1 MLSPQASSHLG
12 GANKKPELLYDGQH
26 FDHWQAI
33 LKTDL
38 SLEKRIEAV
47 RAMGAFG
54 ANGYGPEAARAVL
67 AVMRGYSI
75 MEIDGSLEG
84 TFKQAAFAAVT
95 KLPRG
100 EAFKPLAKT
109 LENGNANQRVFSAS
123 VLASDA
129 VNSKDALPLLAK
141 ATNDEDL
148 FVRFVAR
155 RGVALLDHDLT
166 TLMPILRASL
176 ASHESRD
183 VIAAAHIIS
192 GQPIVLPTSARVTG
206 SRRQQVV
213 TVLIPDLVNLLGHAD
228 EKVRRSAAEG
238 LHRVGSAAEGS
249 LKEAIASKDAKLADR
264 AQKLLDAIEHSRQLP
279 ASAYSECAGCTRI
292 HRNAGHSA
300 RPLAARHPLAGR
312 DLAS

>member
-1 MLSPQASSHLG
+1 LLSPQASSHLG

-67 AVMRGYSI
+67 AAMRGYSI

-109 LENGNANQRVFSAS
+109 LENGNANQRVFFRQCVGQRCGQLERRFA
-123 VLASDA
+123 LAGQGDQ
-129 VNSKDALPLLAK
+129 
-141 ATNDEDL
+141 
-148 FVRFVAR
+148 R
-155 RGVALLDHDLT
+155 RGSLC
-166 TLMPILRASL
+166 PFCRATRSGP
-176 ASHESRD
+176 SR
-183 VIAAAHIIS
+183 S
-192 GQPIVLPTSARVTG
+192 
-206 SRRQQVV
+206 
-213 TVLIPDLVNLLGHAD
+213 
-228 EKVRRSAAEG
+228 
-238 LHRVGSAAEGS
+238 
-249 LKEAIASKDAKLADR
+249 
-264 AQKLLDAIEHSRQLP
+264 
-279 ASAYSECAGCTRI
+279 
-292 HRNAGHSA
+292 
-300 RPLAARHPLAGR
+300 
-312 DLAS
+312 

>member
-1 MLSPQASSHLG
+1 M
-12 GANKKPELLYDGQH
+12 
-26 FDHWQAI
+26 
-33 LKTDL
+33 
-38 SLEKRIEAV
+38 RISE
-47 RAMGAFG
+47 F
-54 ANGYGPEAARAVL
+54 
-67 AVMRGYSI
+67 
-75 MEIDGSLEG
+75 
-84 TFKQAAFAAVT
+84 
-95 KLPRG
+95 
-100 EAFKPLAKT
+100 
-109 LENGNANQRVFSAS
+109 FSAS

-141 ATNDEDL
+141 ATTDEDL

-279 ASAYSECAGCTRI
+279 ASAYTNPNI
-292 HRNAGHSA
+292 
-300 RPLAARHPLAGR
+300 
-312 DLAS
+312 